1 MIAVLDARNP
11 VAEARP
17 GTSPEETAARLKSL
31 NDEIAACRAAG
42 HDAGCRSA
50 VLHFRLGTVL
60 LEERF
65 NFAHGDWLA
74 WLNRCGVEH
83 RRAQRAMQ
91 IARYFQEE
99 WRLAGLTYRQALR
112 RSSKPE
118 EEVAGNRRRMISRLK
133 AMRTEVRKIVKSLV
147 RQPLGGGPLVQCIDD
162 LAADMRLLQHCCTAD
177 RAGQRRDCDLSLHKI
192 AAKNKTR
199 G

>member
-11 VAEARP
+11 VAAGRP
-17 GTSPEETAARLKSL
+17 EISPEETAARLKSL

-50 VLHFRLGTVL
+50 VLHFRLGMVL
-60 LEERF
+60 LEQRF
-65 NFAHGDWLA
+65 NFAYGEWLV
-74 WLNRCGVEH
+74 WLNRCGVKH

-118 EEVAGNRRRMISRLK
+118 EAVAGARRRMISRLR
-133 AMRTEVRKIVKSLV
+133 AIRTEMRKIVRSLV
-147 RQPLGGGPLVQCIDD
+147 RRPLGGGPLTQCIDD

-177 RAGQRRDCDLSLHKI
+177 RAGRKCGGAMPPRAS
-192 AAKNKTR
+192 AAQDEAR